1 LTIGAV
7 KASGQRRIGRVAR
20 LWARLRTT
28 LWFLPTAIV
37 VLSAAAAVL
46 LSDVDPGTRLDDV
59 WPLIFSARAEGTRQM
74 LASIGA
80 AMITVASV
88 VLSVTIV
95 ALAQASSQYSPRVLR
110 NFMRDVPTQLVLGSF
125 VGCFGYCIIV
135 LRTVRGGEDAY
146 VPSLAA
152 FVAMAYAFVA
162 IALLI
167 FFIHHV
173 AQGIQAAFIV
183 AKIQEETQG
192 AIERV
197 FPAREDERAAQ
208 AEPAPPEGRDWAWVE
223 ADASGYV
230 TTIDFDA
237 LLDIARSSSRT
248 VQVAV
253 RPGDFV
259 TPGGRLVAASGAQPL
274 GARDF
279 KRLRSAI
286 VLARQRTI
294 EQDPSFGV
302 QQLVDVAVKAL
313 SPGVNDPTTACLCI
327 DRLGGVFAQIAAR
340 ADPLVS
346 YSEEDGL
353 RLTAPAQRFE
363 ELLQVAAPVL
373 YHSRGDPQ
381 VLAGVLDAA
390 ERIRR
395 ACADDPRRLRALAR
409 LARGVQ
415 RALREGHSPAERSA
429 RRRAATLVRELTQ
442 PLQR

>member
-1 LTIGAV
+1 
-7 KASGQRRIGRVAR
+7 
-20 LWARLRTT
+20 
-28 LWFLPTAIV
+28 
-37 VLSAAAAVL
+37 
-46 LSDVDPGTRLDDV
+46 
-59 WPLIFSARAEGTRQM
+59 
-74 LASIGA
+74 
-80 AMITVASV
+80 
-88 VLSVTIV
+88 
-95 ALAQASSQYSPRVLR
+95 
-110 NFMRDVPTQLVLGSF
+110 
-125 VGCFGYCIIV
+125 
-135 LRTVRGGEDAY
+135 
-146 VPSLAA
+146 
-152 FVAMAYAFVA
+152 
-162 IALLI
+162 
-167 FFIHHV
+167 
-173 AQGIQAAFIV
+173 
-183 AKIQEETQG
+183 
-192 AIERV
+192 
-197 FPAREDERAAQ
+197 
-208 AEPAPPEGRDWAWVE
+208 
-223 ADASGYV
+223 V

-415 RALREGHSPAERSA
+415 RALREGRSPAERSA